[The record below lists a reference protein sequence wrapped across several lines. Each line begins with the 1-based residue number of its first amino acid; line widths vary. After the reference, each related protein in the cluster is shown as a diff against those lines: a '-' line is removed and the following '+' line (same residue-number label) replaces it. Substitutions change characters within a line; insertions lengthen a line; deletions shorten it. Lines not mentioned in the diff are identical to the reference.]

1 VGTARQQAYKPFADP
16 NRAATE
22 EFGDLLAE
30 GLYALFDD
38 GPIQVVNT
46 ITETGIDP
54 ALLNRRW
61 QRVTSDN
68 VNLTST
74 THVVH
79 APGVHTLRFWF
90 VDPTVV
96 LQKLV
101 VDTGGLRPSYLGPPE
116 SLRLPG

>member
-1 VGTARQQAYKPFADP
+1 M
-16 NRAATE
+16 
-22 EFGDLLAE
+22 
-30 GLYALFDD
+30 
-38 GPIQVVNT
+38 VVNT
-46 ITETGIDP
+46 TRDTGIDP

-74 THVVH
+74 THTVDR
-79 APGVHTLRFWF
+79 PGVHVLRFWM

-101 VDTGGLRPSYLGPPE
+101 VDTGGVRPSYLGPPE
-116 SLRLPG
+116 SRRFPELSEESP

>member
-1 VGTARQQAYKPFADP
+1 MTLFTAGPVAVWAYLSPR
-16 NRAATE
+16 NNVLSGNGIR
-22 EFGDLLAE
+22 
-30 GLYALFDD
+30 YAVSIDD
-38 GPIQVVNT
+38 GPVRVVNT
-46 ITETGIDP
+46 TTATGIDP

-74 THVVH
+74 AHTVD
-79 APGVHTLRFWF
+79 APGVHTLCFWF

-101 VDTGGLRPSYLGPPE
+101 VDTGGVLPSYLGPPE
-116 SLRLPG
+116 SMRLPG